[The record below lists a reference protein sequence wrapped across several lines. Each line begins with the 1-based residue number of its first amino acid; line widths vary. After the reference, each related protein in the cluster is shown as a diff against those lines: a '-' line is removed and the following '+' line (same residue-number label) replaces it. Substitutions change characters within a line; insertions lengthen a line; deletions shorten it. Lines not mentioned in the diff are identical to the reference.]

1 MLGRLGEQR
10 TLSFQSIWGAGDDFT
25 SGTNS
30 GMPVTNENAFR
41 VNAIFSAVSL
51 ISDTISTLPVDC
63 YTTQDG
69 AFYPYRPKPLWV
81 EKPDLDTTAPA
92 FWGAIVV
99 SMLLDGNAFIR
110 IFRDNSGDI
119 VNLTVLN
126 PASVKI
132 TRNGIGRVI
141 YVHDGENNAL
151 STDDLLHIPDV
162 VRPGELRGVSRV
174 EALRENFG
182 LAMALETYAA
192 KFFGSGSNTSGVLEY
207 PGPLTP
213 EQAKN
218 LADGFDARHRGL
230 ARSNRTAVIS
240 GGAKYNPTSVP
251 NDQAQFLDSRRLA
264 VEDVA
269 RAFNVP
275 PHKLGLPGT
284 TSYASVEQQN
294 IAFVVDTLRPTV
306 SKVEQAFARL
316 LPAQVFLRFNVDGL
330 LRGDFAS
337 RMQGYSIALQQGF
350 LTIDG
355 VRRLEGLAPIEGGDV
370 LRVPLANIDLPSAD
384 LIGEDKKVTMA
395 QKLIA
400 VGFDPADTLAS
411 LGLPPIEHT
420 GNLSV
425 QLQAPTAGA

>member
-1 MLGRLGEQR
+1 MLRRLGERR
-10 TLSFQSIWGAGDDFT
+10 TVNFQSIWGSGDDF
-25 SGTNS
+25 GITNAT
-30 GMPVTNENAFR
+30 GLAVTNENAFK

-51 ISDTISTLPVDC
+51 ISDTISTLPVDA
-63 YTTQDG
+63 YIRRNG
-69 AFYPYRPKPLWV
+69 ARFPYRPKPLWV
-81 EKPDLDTTAPA
+81 SNPDLDTTAPA
-92 FWGAIVV
+92 FWGAIIV
-99 SMLLDGNAFIR
+99 SMLLDGNAFVR
-110 IFRDNSGDI
+110 IFRDGSGDI

-126 PASVKI
+126 PTSVKI
-132 TRNGIGRVI
+132 TRNGIGRVM
-141 YVHDGENNAL
+141 YVHEGEAVAL
-151 STDDLLHIPDV
+151 SPDDLLHIPDV

-174 EALRENFG
+174 DALKENFG

-192 KFFGSGSNTSGVLEY
+192 KFFGSGSSTSGVLEY

-240 GGAKYNPTSVP
+240 GGAKYNPTTVP

-275 PHKLGLPGT
+275 TNLLGLPNA
-284 TSYASVEQQN
+284 TSYASIEQQN
-294 IAFVVDTLRPTV
+294 IAFVVHTLRPIIG
-306 SKVEQAFARL
+306 KIEQAFTRL
-316 LPAQVFLRFNVDGL
+316 LPDQVFLRFSVDGL

-337 RMQGYSIALQQGF
+337 RMQGYSIASQQGF
-350 LTIDG
+350 YTINDI
-355 VRRLEGLAPIEGGDV
+355 RKFEDMTPIDGGDV

-384 LIGEDKKVTMA
+384 LIGEDKKVAMA
-395 QKLIA
+395 QKLIS
-400 VGFDPADTLAS
+400 VGFDPAETLAA
-411 LGLPPIEHT
+411 LELPAIQHT

-425 QLQAPTAGA
+425 QLQAPTVGA